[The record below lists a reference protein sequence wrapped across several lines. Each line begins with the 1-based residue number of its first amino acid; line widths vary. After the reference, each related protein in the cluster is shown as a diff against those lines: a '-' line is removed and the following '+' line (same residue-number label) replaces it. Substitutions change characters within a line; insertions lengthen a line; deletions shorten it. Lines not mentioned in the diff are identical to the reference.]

1 MVKKTKAFR
10 ANDIRGIYPA
20 EINAE
25 MARTIG
31 RVVGDKLLGR
41 VIIGLDVRSSSP
53 VLYEALKEGLA
64 LSGVLEVMEVGIVT
78 TPTLYYLV
86 SSLGLNGGIMVT
98 ASHSPAEHGGLKIM
112 REGAAPVSGEEVWH
126 WIEQDGLGLY
136 VDFLRGEII
145 KGGRVVRIVFDCSN
159 GSVGRVLRKIF
170 LRNQAVE
177 AIFINDKEDANFT
190 AHGPDPL
197 GDGAILELQARV
209 VSEVAD
215 LGVIFD
221 ADGDRA
227 FFVDE
232 NGLEIT
238 SSQALT
244 LMGMSLPEGER
255 VVIDQIIGGLPKR
268 VLGEWGIEVMESRVG
283 NIFVRE
289 KMREVDAVL
298 GGEYSGHFYFRNFGF
313 NDSGIF
319 AAIQLINLLKARCES
334 VSELLSAWPKFYGRM
349 VNFNF
354 IREDVPRVIEII
366 IAECGFA
373 ASEINRDDGVK
384 LIFDDYFISVRASN
398 TEDLLRL
405 NVEAVTEEILEEV
418 VERVTGIIEGGHG
431 N

>member
-1 MVKKTKAFR
+1 MVKKTRAFR
-10 ANDIRGIYPA
+10 ANDIRGIYPV

-25 MARTIG
+25 IARTIG
-31 RVVGDKLLGR
+31 RVVGNKLPGR
-41 VIIGLDVRSSSP
+41 IAIGLDVRSSSP

-64 LSGVLEVMEVGIVT
+64 LSGVIEVIEVGIVT

-86 SSLGLNGGIMVT
+86 SSLGLACGVMVT

-112 REGAAPVSGEEVWH
+112 REGAAPVSGEEVWR
-126 WIEQDGLGLY
+126 WIEEDGLGLY
-136 VDFLRGEII
+136 ADFLRGEII
-145 KGGRVVRIVFDCSN
+145 KGGRVIKVVFDCSN
-159 GSVGRVLRKIF
+159 GSAGRVLRKVF
-170 LRNQAVE
+170 LKNHAIE

-197 GDGAILELQARV
+197 GEGAIEELKARV
-209 VSEVAD
+209 VTEVAD

-232 NGLEIT
+232 NGEEIT
-238 SSQALT
+238 SAQALT

-268 VLGEWGIEVMESRVG
+268 VLGDWGIEVVESRVG

-319 AAIQLINLLKARCES
+319 AAIQLINILKSRCES
-334 VSELLSAWPKFYGRM
+334 ASELLNSWPRFYAKM
-349 VNFNF
+349 VNFEF
-354 IREDVPRVIEII
+354 DKGDVPQVIERI

-373 ASEINRDDGVK
+373 AREINREDGVK
-384 LIFDDYFISVRASN
+384 LIFDDYFIAVRASN

-405 NVEAVTEEILEEV
+405 NVEAVSEEILEEV
-418 VERVTGIIEGGHG
+418 LERVG
-431 N
+431 NIFKDLDI

>member
-1 MVKKTKAFR
+1 
-10 ANDIRGIYPA
+10 
-20 EINAE
+20 
-25 MARTIG
+25 
-31 RVVGDKLLGR
+31 
-41 VIIGLDVRSSSP
+41 
-53 VLYEALKEGLA
+53 
-64 LSGVLEVMEVGIVT
+64 
-78 TPTLYYLV
+78 
-86 SSLGLNGGIMVT
+86 MVT

-112 REGAAPVSGEEVWH
+112 REGAAPVSGEEVWR
-126 WIEQDGLGLY
+126 WIEEDGLGLY
-136 VDFLRGEII
+136 ADFLRGEII
-145 KGGRVVRIVFDCSN
+145 KGGRAIKVMFDCSN
-159 GSVGRVLRKIF
+159 GSAGRILRKVF
-170 LRNQAVE
+170 LKNHAIE

-197 GDGAILELQARV
+197 GDGAIEELKVRV
-209 VSEVAD
+209 VGEAAD

-232 NGLEIT
+232 NGEEIT
-238 SSQALT
+238 SAQALT

-268 VLGEWGIEVMESRVG
+268 VLGEWGIEILESRVG

-334 VSELLSAWPKFYGRM
+334 ISEILGAWPKFYAKM
-349 VNFNF
+349 INFEF
-354 IREDVPRVIEII
+354 IREEVPQVIERI
-366 IAECGFA
+366 IADCGFA
-373 ASEINRDDGVK
+373 AREINREDGVK
-384 LIFDDYFISVRASN
+384 LMFDDYFISVRASN

-418 VERVTGIIEGGHG
+418 VERVSGIVEDGDG